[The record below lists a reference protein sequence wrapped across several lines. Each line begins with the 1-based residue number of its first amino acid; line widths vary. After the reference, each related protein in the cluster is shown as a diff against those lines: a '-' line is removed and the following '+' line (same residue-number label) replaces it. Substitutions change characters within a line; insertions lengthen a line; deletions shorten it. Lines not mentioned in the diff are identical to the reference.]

1 MNEGGL
7 CQICKVHQIGDF
19 FEKSM
24 CIHCGE
30 PFCAKCV
37 NVEVKDCPV
46 CRRSLGEKSD
56 KSILRSLHQLEEKIK
71 LGKISNPERII
82 NHLYICIGGRYLRGQ
97 GCKQD
102 FKKAERYYKKA
113 TGPVADYNLYCIYY
127 EQGKDDHE
135 EYLERAVK
143 TGYPKALCTKA
154 LSIKCELEPKKVFQA
169 LNMRAALAK
178 RELHLYFEENPE
190 VTTTLGA
197 LPEESICL
205 LRESVKGKYS
215 DAFFEWAVA
224 VQFGHVPESEITR
237 EMSEEEINRKI
248 EENAKNSVMWYKMAA
263 LQGHGLAMNN
273 LGVIFKNGLTGD
285 PPDLEQSHWWY
296 LCSHNNGC
304 SHGTFGLGTI
314 YEERAEKS
322 RKKRIASILTEEK
335 AAEIKKEEEKN
346 YREAGRYYALATQ
359 KNFSPA
365 IFQLGFLMV
374 TRRFPKNCMIGKREK
389 VYDDVEMVDDG
400 LELIKDSAMRGNR
413 HAREYLI
420 KLKKEIDSTQEEMPE
435 EGDGEMFTQI
445 YSRDETIVFPSPEVV
460 VGVQT

>member
-1 MNEGGL
+1 MADEEL
-7 CQICKVHQIGDF
+7 CKICKVHRIGDF
-19 FEKSM
+19 FERSM

-30 PFCAKCV
+30 PFCVKCI
-37 NVEVKDCPV
+37 NVCVKGCPV
-46 CRRSLGEKSD
+46 CKRSLGEKSD

-71 LGKISNPERII
+71 SRKISNPERII
-82 NHLYICIGGRYLRGQ
+82 NNLYICIGGRYLRGK
-97 GCKQD
+97 GCKHD
-102 FKKAERYYKKA
+102 LKKAEKYYKKA

-127 EQGKDDHE
+127 DQERDGYE

-154 LSIKCELEPKKVFQA
+154 LSLKCELDTKLVLRA
-169 LNMRAALAK
+169 LEMRSALAK
-178 RELHLYFEENPE
+178 KELHLYFAENPE

-197 LPEESICL
+197 LPKESIEL

-224 VQFGHVPESEITR
+224 VQFGHIPEAEITR
-237 EMSEEEINRKI
+237 EMSEEEINKKI
-248 EENAKNSVMWYKMAA
+248 DENARNSVMWYKLAA
-263 LQGHGLAMNN
+263 QQGHGLAMNN

-285 PPDLEQSHWWY
+285 PPDLEQAHWWY
-296 LCSHNNGC
+296 LCAHNAECN
-304 SHGTFGLGTI
+304 HGTFGLGTI
-314 YEERAEKS
+314 YEERGERL
-322 RKKRIASILTEEK
+322 RKKRVASILSDEK
-335 AAEIKKEEEKN
+335 AEEMKKEEEEN
-346 YREAGRYYALATQ
+346 YREAGRYYGLATQ
-359 KNFSPA
+359 KNFTPA

-374 TRRFPKNCMIGKREK
+374 TRRFPKNCLVGRREK

-420 KLKKEIDSTQEEMPE
+420 KLQKEIDSTSEEMPE

-445 YSRDETIVFPSPEVV
+445 YSRDETIVYPSPEVA
-460 VGVQT
+460 VGIQT